1 MIDALLAPVYK
12 WLVLALLV
20 GLGGL
25 GLYCSHLSQKLD
37 TAQTTVQQ
45 KVDKAVADA
54 VKPYRDTQKLFEDSV
69 YKLSGLYEDI
79 KNNGSTE

>member
-20 GLGGL
+20 GLCGL

-45 KVDKAVADA
+45 KVDKAV
-54 VKPYRDTQKLFEDSV
+54 KPQ
-69 YKLSGLYEDI
+69 
-79 KNNGSTE
+79 